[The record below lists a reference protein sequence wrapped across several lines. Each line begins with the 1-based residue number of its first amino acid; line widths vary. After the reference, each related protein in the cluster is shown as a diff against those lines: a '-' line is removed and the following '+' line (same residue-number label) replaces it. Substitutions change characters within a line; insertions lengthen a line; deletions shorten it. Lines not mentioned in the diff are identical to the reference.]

1 MRRKLRPSI
10 LIWSL
15 WHTSS
20 SKEELQKN
28 FMPDFVKCPKSS
40 TRKTLRTSDYY
51 DGRTQTGVK
60 STKKYYHYEMSL
72 CWNISWLKQI
82 FLISFLPTLAYL
94 TNALHILSLVFMNF
108 LCFLLLAR
116 PTVMPLP
123 KTWQHEAH
131 IKMNQNLF
139 TNKTT
144 CFPCFLDQ
152 PNGAPIE
159 DQKCAVLSTF
169 HEKFSGKMQLEKIHR
184 STFQ

>member
-28 FMPDFVKCPKSS
+28 FMPDSVKCPKSS

-60 STKKYYHYEMSL
+60 STQKYYHYEMSL

-82 FLISFLPTLAYL
+82 FLISFLPALAYL

-108 LCFLLLAR
+108 LCFLLLVR

-131 IKMNQNLF
+131 IRWIKICLQTKPRAFRAFSTNQTGLRSRTKSALSCRPFMKNLA
-139 TNKTT
+139 
-144 CFPCFLDQ
+144 
-152 PNGAPIE
+152 G
-159 DQKCAVLSTF
+159 KCS
-169 HEKFSGKMQLEKIHR
+169 
-184 STFQ
+184 